1 MRKAFAIWLMAGLPV
16 LADSVAATRSWVS
29 NRVAEARAEWR
40 GDVAAATNPVPSWIS
55 AAEGRMDGRIA
66 GATNGLP
73 ERIAAVTNGLPE
85 RIASVT
91 NGLPAKIA
99 AVTNGIPAKIAAVTN
114 GLPEAIAASTNGLPE
129 QIVSVTNGLPERIAA
144 ATNGLPEAIAAAT
157 NGIPRLIA
165 SSTNGVMGEV
175 NAATGALWRAIGNI
189 EGVTADIGELARTN
203 DLPTKV
209 SQLENDAGYLTNHVD
224 VSNLARAA
232 GVFPDWTSKGMWS
245 EGEFCTWKG
254 VVYRFTGAGD
264 PSAQP
269 DISPA
274 SWAVSDVGTAIAEAR
289 PDMSSLTNP
298 IPSWI
303 AASTNGLPE
312 AIAAATNGLPAKIA
326 AVTNGL
332 PERIAA
338 VTNGLPEQIASV
350 TNGLPE
356 AIVASTNGVVERATE
371 AAIGAVAGLDAK
383 TAYRLSGPPPYDRS
397 WIDGTGAV
405 YEAHAAPLIVSNG
418 VTWTR
423 LRNDRVFPTAAE
435 SLALSSDELTWTNGV
450 DEIATWGQ
458 PWAQDLDGNVYG
470 DDGYPERVFFTK
482 HMTFADID
490 PDPTWVAYGY
500 TQHLGT
506 YLWGWTSARL
516 TVIYGSPYMPSGVA
530 ETELHFVTAA
540 VKTASNTYVASL
552 VSASTNATNAVV
564 SVNVTGFPL
573 ATLTTGLTRTLT
585 LPRTVTF
592 RPDAVPVKVDEIAKA
607 SRVVSE
613 DGIRALATET
623 VRDRGTEWTF
633 RWFDGGVRDG
643 VPDWS
648 FVGYSDGEDGMQP
661 GYEFYDNYGGAG
673 YVISDTTPGR
683 TRFFI
688 ADDLGNTVVATRTNP
703 HGFALSSNL
712 DDDYLTRREALTG
725 FTRWEC
731 MPASKAD
738 GARYY
743 VEYDWKDGELHLLS
757 KVPGDAGIPTLDEW
771 MAFTA
776 PQNMHLTNVTFSA
789 SGVTA
794 VRRKIGGGM
803 DTSITNG
810 LLSVSFTNELKSV
823 VANVATQVLYTS
835 TTEIYDTWHV
845 PEYEGYSD
853 LAYRAVW
860 SNGRWYGFTINAED
874 GYGDLFISSGAGNAN
889 ATTVTMSDA
898 YGSVT
903 WNRTGTATNDVP
915 VYDIVGR
922 QYDYMSGMTYVDG
935 PTGDWFDIQTNSWHV
950 WIADHA
956 YYSPF
961 VGTNVRDCRIFETA
975 NPTNWTPV
983 TGLIRIPEGA
993 ASITGTVTWAYIDA
1007 SHYTNVQVVLTPRSL
1022 NALGLARFSD
1032 LDRYAVPRQ
1041 RLTEEV
1047 RRAVNLAAD
1056 YLWDP
1061 LDEVCYR
1068 RQMSGGFLD
1077 YVAVTNIDVTLPEN
1091 WQALEALEAERRS
1104 QQ

>member
-1 MRKAFAIWLMAGLPV
+1 MRKAFAIWMLLGLPV

-40 GDVAAATNPVPSWIS
+40 GEIVSATNPVPSWIS
-55 AAEGRMDGRIA
+55 AAEGRVDGRIA

-73 ERIAAVTNGLPE
+73 ERIASVTNGLPE

-91 NGLPAKIA
+91 NGLPAKMA
-99 AVTNGIPAKIAAVTN
+99 ALTN
-114 GLPEAIAASTNGLPE
+114 GLPEAIAGSTNGLPE
-129 QIVSVTNGLPERIAA
+129 RIASVTNGLPERIASVTNGLPERVA
-144 ATNGLPEAIAAAT
+144 SVTNGLPEAIAAAT
-157 NGIPRLIA
+157 NGIPGLIA

-175 NAATGALWRAIGNI
+175 NAATGALWTAIGNI
-189 EGVTADIGELARTN
+189 EGMTADIGALARTN

-209 SQLENDAGYLTNHVD
+209 SQLENDAGYLTNRVD
-224 VSNLARAA
+224 VSNLARAS
-232 GVFPDWTSKGMWS
+232 GVFPDWTSKGTWS

-269 DISPA
+269 DISPV
-274 SWAVSDVGTAIAEAR
+274 SWAVSDVGTAIAGAR

-298 IPSWI
+298 IPAWI

-312 AIAAATNGLPAKIA
+312 RIAAATNGLPAKIA

-332 PERIAA
+332 PERIA
-338 VTNGLPEQIASV
+338 SV

-356 AIVASTNGVVERATE
+356 LVAASTNGIPEAIAASTNPVPEWIAASTNGLPALIASSVRAQ
-371 AAIGAVAGLDAK
+371 VAGLDSKAA
-383 TAYRLSGPPPYDRS
+383 TRLVSADGYR

-405 YEAHAAPLIVSNG
+405 WQVVHRALWGGGSADAPVGSGSFGAEGWELVWTPEYDGAGTGSWDLYRTLSGNGPLVAHFTADGLPHQEGAPFVLTLQECTVGGSAAYVGQQTDNGWYQIADSAGSLHFVSPLTNV
-418 VTWTR
+418 VTVVRATNYVDR
-423 LRNDRVFPTAAE
+423 LT
-435 SLALSSDELTWTNGV
+435 LSDELIRSNDVVSIVTETSESGITDWELRGIPEGFGEDLFGEEVPSPWGIYVRAVLGDRTVFCLTGGEGYEV
-450 DEIATWGQ
+450 DEVYCVVTNFDDSVLSLQFANTTGIGDTNAIT
-458 PWAQDLDGNVYG
+458 AVRSVKVSTNV
-470 DDGYPERVFFTK
+470 
-482 HMTFADID
+482 
-490 PDPTWVAYGY
+490 
-500 TQHLGT
+500 LGF
-506 YLWGWTSARL
+506 ARL
-516 TVIYGSPYMPSGVA
+516 TDVTNIVTKPYVESLGIEAGISAQTATNIA
-530 ETELHFVTAA
+530 EGAMENLRPF
-540 VKTASNTYVASL
+540 VAS
-552 VSASTNATNAVV
+552 
-564 SVNVTGFPL
+564 
-573 ATLTTGLTRTLT
+573 
-585 LPRTVTF
+585 
-592 RPDAVPVKVDEIAKA
+592 
-607 SRVVSE
+607 
-613 DGIRALATET
+613 
-623 VRDRGTEWTF
+623 
-633 RWFDGGVRDG
+633 
-643 VPDWS
+643 
-648 FVGYSDGEDGMQP
+648 
-661 GYEFYDNYGGAG
+661 
-673 YVISDTTPGR
+673 
-683 TRFFI
+683 
-688 ADDLGNTVVATRTNP
+688 
-703 HGFALSSNL
+703 
-712 DDDYLTRREALTG
+712 
-725 FTRWEC
+725 
-731 MPASKAD
+731 
-738 GARYY
+738 
-743 VEYDWKDGELHLLS
+743 
-757 KVPGDAGIPTLDEW
+757 
-771 MAFTA
+771 
-776 PQNMHLTNVTFSA
+776 
-789 SGVTA
+789 
-794 VRRKIGGGM
+794 
-803 DTSITNG
+803 
-810 LLSVSFTNELKSV
+810 
-823 VANVATQVLYTS
+823 VATQVLYTS

-922 QYDYMSGMTYVDG
+922 QYDYMGGMTYVDG

-950 WIADHA
+950 WIADHV

-961 VGTNVRDCRIFETA
+961 TGTNVRDCRIFETA

-983 TGLIRIPEGA
+983 TSLIRIPEGA
-993 ASITGTVTWAYIDA
+993 TSITGTVTWVYIDA

-1032 LDRYAVPRQ
+1032 LDKYAVPRQ
-1041 RLTEEV
+1041 DLARTV
-1047 RRAVNLAAD
+1047 RTAVNMAAD